1 MKKIHFILIAIL
13 LSGSWAC
20 ETDSEFLDRKP
31 AESLTTDQAF
41 SDPAQVLSILANL
54 YNRQFSVNRLSDW
67 QTFADF
73 NEVLV
78 TANDNLTDAWHTN
91 SSWPFDGIVVDPG
104 PDPDELAWTTWD
116 YAYIREIN
124 LFLERIQSA
133 TISEDLIAAY
143 SAEARFL
150 RANYYFELAKLY
162 GGVPI
167 ILESQTYDFSGDP
180 SYLQVPRSTEAEI
193 YDFIIQE
200 AEALKSLLPVD
211 ADSKSRA
218 SAGAA
223 LAMKA
228 QAAVFAGSLA
238 RYGATTPSVSLP
250 SGAIGIPADRAN
262 GYYETAL
269 AAAQEIISGSA
280 GAYGLYLKIPTN
292 LSENFAALFYDKN
305 ANPEVIYME
314 EYLLKFKTHGYTI
327 VNQPRFGAEEE
338 EGGAINPSL
347 NLVQSFELLDNT
359 FAPLPTVDADGNP
372 IYYDNQLDIFANR
385 DARLAGTVI
394 LPGSSFKSRP
404 VDIWAGVQLA
414 DGEIIS
420 GSERGQL
427 RDLPGSSTQQQV
439 VGFDGPVAATNQNAL
454 AGFYVRK
461 YLDPAPGSGR
471 RGTQSDVSRIQYR
484 YAEILL
490 IAAEA
495 AFELGDPATA
505 AGYMNQVRERAGFT
519 IPLTAA
525 DITFDRIVHERRAE
539 FALEGQYF
547 MDLKRFRIAHRIFDG
562 VSMTLEGLRS
572 DIGEAI
578 NRSTQPWALWPYKI
592 YDPGSANDGKWIFKE
607 VLPSRV
613 TAADNWQLGNYY
625 SSIGNDILNNN
636 PKLVR
641 QPLQ

>member
-1 MKKIHFILIAIL
+1 MIVL
-13 LSGSWAC
+13 LLGSSWAC
-20 ETDSEFLDRKP
+20 KTDSEFLDRKP

-41 SDPAQVLSILANL
+41 SDPAQTLSILANL
-54 YNRQFSVNRLSDW
+54 YSRQYSVNRLSNW

-78 TANDNLTDAWHTN
+78 NADDGLTNKWHTN
-91 SSWPFDGIVVDPG
+91 NSWPFEGILIDPN
-104 PDPDELAWTTWD
+104 PDPDVFAWTTWD
-116 YAYIREIN
+116 YTYIREIN

-143 SAEARFL
+143 SAEARYL
-150 RANYYFELAKLY
+150 RAAYYYELVKLY

-167 ILESQTYDFSGDP
+167 ILKSQTYDGSGDP
-180 SYLQVPRSTEAEI
+180 SYLQVPRSSEAEV
-193 YDFIIQE
+193 YDFIIQQ
-200 AEALKSLLPVD
+200 ADSLASVLPVN
-211 ADSKSRA
+211 AEGKSRA

-223 LAMKA
+223 LAIKA
-228 QAAVFAGSLA
+228 QAAVYAASIA
-238 RYGATTPSVSLP
+238 KYGATTPSVSLP
-250 SGAIGIPADRAN
+250 GGTIGIPADRAD
-262 GYYETAL
+262 GYYATAL
-269 AAAQEIISGSA
+269 EAAQRIINGEA
-280 GAYGLYLKIPTN
+280 GAYSLYLKNPTN
-292 LSENFAALFYDKN
+292 LSDNFAALFYDKN
-305 ANPEVIYME
+305 ANPEVIYEE

-327 VNQPRFGAEEE
+327 ANQPRFGAEEE
-338 EGGAINPSL
+338 EGGALNPSL

-372 IYYDNQLDIFANR
+372 IYYDNQEDIFANR
-385 DARLAGTVI
+385 DARLGGTVI
-394 LPGSSFKSRP
+394 LPGSTFKSQP
-404 VDIWAGVQLA
+404 VDIWAGVRLA
-414 DGEIIS
+414 DGTIIS

-427 RDLPGSSTQQQV
+427 RDLPGSATPQQV
-439 VGFDGPVAATNQNAL
+439 VGFDGPISATNQNAL
-454 AGFYVRK
+454 AGFYMRK

-471 RGTQSDVSRIQYR
+471 RGTQSDVPRIQYR
-484 YAEILL
+484 YAEMLL

-495 AFELGDPATA
+495 AFELGDATTA

-525 DITFDRIVHERRAE
+525 DITFDRIVHERRVE

-562 VSMTLEGLRS
+562 ATM
-572 DIGEAI
+572 DITNLKANLGSATK
-578 NRSTQPWALWPYKI
+578 RSTQPWALWPYKI
-592 YDPGSANDGKWIFKE
+592 YEPGSPNDGKWIYTE

>member
-1 MKKIHFILIAIL
+1 MKKIHFICFALL
-13 LSGSWAC
+13 LSFGWGC
-20 ETDSEFLDRKP
+20 ESDSEFLDRKP
-31 AESLTTDQAF
+31 AETLTTEQAF
-41 SDPAQVLSILANL
+41 SDPNQVLSILANL
-54 YNRQFSVNRLSDW
+54 YNRQFSVYRLNDW

-78 TANDNLTDAWHTN
+78 TADDNLTNRWHTN
-91 SSWPFDGIVVDPG
+91 STWPFNGINDY
-104 PDPDELAWTTWD
+104 WFTWD
-116 YAYIREIN
+116 YAYIRELN
-124 LFLERIQSA
+124 LFLERIATS
-133 TISEDLIAAY
+133 TISEDLKATYA
-143 SAEARFL
+143 AEARFL

-180 SYLQVPRSTEAEI
+180 SYLQVPRSTEAGI
-193 YDFIIQE
+193 YDFIIKE
-200 AEALKSLLPVD
+200 AEELKSLLPVNPD
-211 ADSKSRA
+211 GKSRA
-218 SAGAA
+218 SKGAA

-238 RYGATTPSVSLP
+238 KYRATTPSVSLP
-250 SGAIGIPADRAN
+250 GGEIGIPVDRAT

-269 AAAQEIISGSA
+269 GAAQEIISGSA
-280 GAYGLYLKIPTN
+280 GAYSLYLKIPTN

-305 ANPEVIYME
+305 ANPEVIYEE

-338 EGGAINPSL
+338 EGGALNPSL
-347 NLVQSFELLDNT
+347 NLVQEFELLDNT
-359 FAPLPTVDADGNP
+359 FAPLPTVDANGNP
-372 IYYDNQLDIFANR
+372 IYYENQGDIFAGR
-385 DARLAGTVI
+385 DARLGGTVI
-394 LPGSSFKSRP
+394 LPGSIFKSRP

-427 RDLPGSSTQQQV
+427 RELPGNPTPQQV
-439 VGFDGPVAATNQNAL
+439 VGFDGPIAATNQNAL
-454 AGFYVRK
+454 AGFYIRK

-471 RGTQSDVSRIQYR
+471 RGTQSDVSRIRYR

-495 AFELGDPATA
+495 AFELGQPDVA
-505 AGYMNQVRERAGFT
+505 AGYMNEVRARAGFT
-519 IPLTAA
+519 TPLTGA
-525 DITFDRIVHERRAE
+525 DITFDRIVHERRVE

-547 MDLKRFRIAHRIFDG
+547 MDLKRFRIAHKIFDG
-562 VSMTLEGLRS
+562 SSMTLEGLRS
-572 DIGEAI
+572 GIGTAT

-592 YDPGSANDGKWIFKE
+592 YEPGSPNDGKWIYKE

-613 TAADNWQLGNYY
+613 TGADNWQLGNYY
-625 SSIGNDILNNN
+625 SSINNDILNNN

>member
-1 MKKIHFILIAIL
+1 MKKIQYIL
-13 LSGSWAC
+13 LSLLLAGGWAC

-31 AESLTTDQAF
+31 AESLTAEQAF

-54 YNRQFSVNRLSDW
+54 YGRQYSVYRLSDW

-78 TANDNLTDAWHTN
+78 TADDNLTNKWHTN
-91 SSWPFDGIVVDPG
+91 NSWPFDGLEVG
-104 PDPDELAWTTWD
+104 ESQRQWTTWD

-124 LFLERIQSA
+124 LFLARIQEA
-133 TISEDLIAAY
+133 TISEELIVAY
-143 SAEARFL
+143 SAEARYL
-150 RANYYFELAKLY
+150 RAGYYYELAKLY

-167 ILESQTYDFSGDP
+167 ILEAQTYDFSGDP
-180 SYLQVPRSTEAEI
+180 SYLQVPRSTEAEL

-200 AEALKSLLPVD
+200 ADTLASLLPVNPEG
-211 ADSKSRA
+211 KSRA

-228 QAAVFAGSLA
+228 QAAVYAGSLA
-238 RYGATTPSVSLP
+238 RYGTLTPSVSL
-250 SGAIGIPADRAN
+250 SGGAIGIPADRAE
-262 GYYETAL
+262 GYYTTARE
-269 AAAQEIISGSA
+269 AAQRIINGEA
-280 GAYGLYLKIPTN
+280 GAYSLYTKNPTN

-305 ANPEVIYME
+305 ANPEVIYEE

-327 VNQPRFGAEEE
+327 SNQPRYGAEEE
-338 EGGAINPSL
+338 EGGALNPSL
-347 NLVQSFELLDNT
+347 NLVQSFERLDNT
-359 FAPLPTVDADGNP
+359 FAPLPTVDAGGTP
-372 IYYDNQLDIFANR
+372 LYYENQGDIFAGR
-385 DARLAGTVI
+385 DARLGGTVI
-394 LPGSSFKSRP
+394 LPGSSFKSQP

-414 DGEIIS
+414 DGTIVS

-427 RDLPGSSTQQQV
+427 RDLPGSATPQQV
-439 VGFDGPVAATNQNAL
+439 VGFDGPVSATNQNAL

-471 RGTQSDVSRIQYR
+471 RGTQSDVPRIQYR

-495 AFELGDPATA
+495 AFELGDPAAA
-505 AGYMNQVRERAGFT
+505 AGYMNLVRERAGFT

-525 DITFDRIVHERRAE
+525 DITFDRIVHERRVE
-539 FALEGQYF
+539 FALEGQYY
-547 MDLKRFRIAHRIFDG
+547 MDLKRFRLAHRIFDG
-562 VSMTLEGLRS
+562 ATMNVDDLRS
-572 DIGEAI
+572 NLGSATK
-578 NRSTQPWALWPYKI
+578 RSTQPWALWSYKI
-592 YDPGSANDGKWIFKE
+592 YDPGAPNHGKWLFKE

-625 SSIGNDILNNN
+625 SSISNDILTNN

>member
-1 MKKIHFILIAIL
+1 MKKINSIFLAIL
-13 LSGSWAC
+13 LGFSWAC
-20 ETDSEFLDRKP
+20 ESDSEFLDRPP
-31 AESLTTDQAF
+31 AETLTTEQAF

-54 YNRQFSVNRLSDW
+54 YNRQFSVYRLSDW

-73 NEVLV
+73 NEIFV
-78 TANDNLTDAWHTN
+78 ASNDNLTNLWHTN
-91 SSWPFDGIVVDPG
+91 NTWPFGGINDY
-104 PDPDELAWTTWD
+104 WSTWD
-116 YAYIREIN
+116 YAYIRELN
-124 LFLERIQSA
+124 LFLERIESA
-133 TISEDLIAAY
+133 TITEDLKTTYA
-143 SAEARFL
+143 AEARFL

-200 AEALKSLLPVD
+200 AEELSSLLPVD
-211 ADSKSRA
+211 AESKSRA

-228 QAAVFAGSLA
+228 QAAVYAGSLA
-238 RYGATTPSVSLP
+238 KYGATTPSVSLP
-250 SGAIGIPADRAN
+250 GGEIGIPADRAT

-280 GAYGLYLKIPTN
+280 GAYALYQKN
-292 LSENFAALFYDKN
+292 SDLSENFAAIFYDKN

-314 EYLLKFKTHGYTI
+314 EYLLKFKVHYFTGA
-327 VNQPRFGAEEE
+327 NQPRYGAEEE
-338 EGGAINPSL
+338 EGGALNPSL
-347 NLVQSFELLDNT
+347 NLVQTFELLDNT
-359 FAPLPTVDADGNP
+359 FAPLPTVDANGDP
-372 IYYDNQLDIFANR
+372 IYYENQEDIFANR

-414 DGEIIS
+414 DGTIVS

-427 RDLPGSSTQQQV
+427 RDLPGSTTPQQV
-439 VGFDGPVAATNQNAL
+439 VGFDGPVASTNQNAIS
-454 AGFYVRK
+454 GFYVRK

-471 RGTQSDVSRIQYR
+471 RGTQSDVSRIRYR

-495 AFELGDPATA
+495 AFELGQPELA
-505 AGYMNQVRERAGFT
+505 AGYMNQVRARAGFT

-525 DITFDRIVHERRAE
+525 DITFDRIVHERRVE

-547 MDLKRFRIAHRIFDG
+547 MDLKRFRIAHEIFDG

-572 DIGEAI
+572 GIGNAT

-592 YDPGSANDGKWIFKE
+592 YNPGGENHGKWIFKE
-607 VLPSRV
+607 TLPSRV

-625 SSIGNDILNNN
+625 SNINNEILNNN

>member
-1 MKKIHFILIAIL
+1 MKKIQYILIAIL
-13 LSGSWAC
+13 LGSGWAC
-20 ETDSEFLDRKP
+20 ESDSEFLDRPP
-31 AESLTTDQAF
+31 AEVLTTEQAF

-78 TANDNLTDAWHTN
+78 TANDNLTNFWHTN
-91 SSWPFDGIVVDPG
+91 NTWSFSG
-104 PDPDELAWTTWD
+104 PNDYWTSWD
-116 YAYIREIN
+116 YTYIRELN
-124 LFLERIQSA
+124 LFLERIEDA
-133 TISEDLIAAY
+133 TINEDLKSTY

-150 RANYYFELAKLY
+150 RALYYFELTKLY
-162 GGVPI
+162 GGVPL
-167 ILESQTYDFSGDP
+167 ILESQTYDYSGDP
-180 SYLQVPRSTEAEI
+180 SYLQVPRSTEAEM

-218 SAGAA
+218 SAAA
-223 LAMKA
+223 AVAMKA

-238 RYGATTPSVSLP
+238 KYNTSTPSVSLAG
-250 SGAIGIPADRAN
+250 GAIGIPAERAD
-262 GYYETAL
+262 GYYQTAL
-269 AAAQEIISGSA
+269 EAAQEIIAGSL
-280 GAYGLYLKIPTN
+280 GAYALYNKIPTN

-305 ANPEVIYME
+305 ANPETIFIE

-347 NLVQSFELLDNT
+347 NLVQEFELLDNT
-359 FAPLPTVDADGNP
+359 FAPLPTVDENGDP
-372 IYYDNQLDIFANR
+372 IYYDNQQDIFAGR
-385 DARLAGTVI
+385 DARLGGTVI
-394 LPGSSFKSRP
+394 LPGTSFKSRP
-404 VDIWAGVQLA
+404 VDIWAGLQLA
-414 DGEIIS
+414 DGTVVS

-427 RDLPGSSTQQQV
+427 RDMPGSSVPVQV

-471 RGTQSDVSRIQYR
+471 RGTQSDVSRIRFR

-495 AFELGDPATA
+495 AFELGQPQLA
-505 AGYMNQVRERAGFT
+505 ADYMNEVRARAGFT

-525 DITFDRIVHERRAE
+525 DITFDRIVHERRVE

-547 MDLKRFRIAHRIFDG
+547 MDLKRFRIAHEVFDG
-562 VSMTLEGLRS
+562 VTMNVEDLRS
-572 DIGEAI
+572 GLGEAT

-592 YDPGSANDGKWIFKE
+592 YDLGNVNHGKWIFKE
-607 VLPSRV
+607 ILPSRV

-625 SSIGNDILNNN
+625 SSINNDILNNN

>member
-1 MKKIHFILIAIL
+1 MKKIYYLFLAIL
-13 LSGSWAC
+13 MSTQWGC
-20 ETDSEFLDRKP
+20 ESDSDFLERPP
-31 AESLTTDQAF
+31 AEVLTTDQAF

-54 YNRQFSVNRLSDW
+54 YNRQFSVYRLNDW

-73 NEVLV
+73 NEVFV
-78 TANDNLTDAWHTN
+78 AADDNLTNLWHTN
-91 SSWPFDGIVVDPG
+91 NTWPFGGINNFW
-104 PDPDELAWTTWD
+104 LTWD
-116 YAYIREIN
+116 YGYIRELN
-124 LFLERIQSA
+124 LFLERIQEA
-133 TISEDLIAAY
+133 TITEELKASY

-150 RANYYFELAKLY
+150 RALYYFELAKLY

-200 AEALKSLLPVD
+200 SDELADILPVN

-218 SAGAA
+218 TAGAA

-238 RYGATTPSVSLP
+238 KYGATTPSVSLP
-250 SGAIGIPADRAN
+250 GNEIGIPADRAT

-269 AAAQEIISGSA
+269 EAAQEIISGTA
-280 GAYGLYLKIPTN
+280 GAYALYQKNSN
-292 LSENFAALFYDKN
+292 LQENFAALFYDKN
-305 ANPEVIYME
+305 ANPEVIFME
-314 EYLLKFKTHGYTI
+314 EYLLKFKIHYFTGA
-327 VNQPRFGAEEE
+327 NQPRYGAEEE
-338 EGGAINPSL
+338 EGGALNPSL
-347 NLVQSFELLDNT
+347 NLVQEFELLDNT
-359 FAPLPTVDADGNP
+359 FAPLATVDDNGDP
-372 IYYDNQLDIFANR
+372 IYYDNQEDIFANR
-385 DARLAGTVI
+385 DARLGGTVI

-404 VDIWAGVQLA
+404 VDIWAGVQLN
-414 DGEIIS
+414 DGSIVS

-427 RDLPGSSTQQQV
+427 RDLPGASTPQQV
-439 VGFDGPVAATNQNAL
+439 VGFDGPVASTNQNAL
-454 AGFYVRK
+454 SGFYIRK
-461 YLDPAPGSGR
+461 YQDPAPGSGR
-471 RGTQSDVSRIQYR
+471 RGTQSDVSRIRFR

-495 AFELGDPATA
+495 AFELGQPAVA
-505 AGYMNQVRERAGFT
+505 AEYMNQVRARAGFT

-525 DITFDRIVHERRAE
+525 DITFDRIVHERRVE

-547 MDLKRFRIAHRIFDG
+547 MDLKRFRIAHEIFDG
-562 VSMTLEGLRS
+562 VAMNLQDLRS
-572 DIGEAI
+572 GIGQAT
-578 NRSTQPWALWPYKI
+578 NRSTQPWGLWPYKI
-592 YDPGSANDGKWIFKE
+592 YDPGSANHGKWIFKE
-607 VLPSRV
+607 NLSSRV

-625 SSIGNDILNNN
+625 SVINNDILNNN